1 MVSRGL
7 VARSASYPRKRRHI
21 PTFPGG
27 DVPPAGDAL
36 RATFA
41 SAHLPGVAPAPRLQP
56 PANHR
61 ERLRRTITR
70 SARYRHP
77 PTLCFRRTPYLPPT
91 YPGLARSYPPPSF
104 GAPPSSCAHA
114 TSLTRSARSR
124 HTPTLATCRTPY
136 LPTPAPTSGAPTRAP
151 RVPATHRPHA
161 LLPTITHLHVH
172 RPPTLASG
180 APPTRSARS
189 LPPTL
194 CAPPADTGHPP
205 LASGAA
211 TRAPRVLAQASV
223 EI

>member
-1 MVSRGL
+1 MAIARRAFCAPEALSFVSRGL

-21 PTFPGG
+21 PSFPGG
-27 DVPPAGDAL
+27 DVPPARDTL
-36 RATFA
+36 RATFP
-41 SAHLPGVAPAPRLQP
+41 SARLLGVAPAPRLQP

-61 ERLRRTITR
+61 ERLRRT
-70 SARYRHP
+70 P
-77 PTLCFRRTPYLPPT
+77 Q
-91 YPGLARSYPPPSF
+91 
-104 GAPPSSCAHA
+104 
-114 TSLTRSARSR
+114 
-124 HTPTLATCRTPY
+124 
-136 LPTPAPTSGAPTRAP
+136 RAP
-151 RVPATHRPHA
+151 RVPVTHRPHA